1 MRGETWQ
8 ITTWTAAIS
17 DSGQDELTPSGI
29 KFEQRNGH
37 LVDARQF
44 RCLDD
49 DKVVYCYGMA
59 IDEEALLEIHEFM
72 SSNYGTTSLEIET
85 APDTWTPTI
94 G

>member
-8 ITTWTAAIS
+8 ITTWMAAIS
-17 DSGQDELTPSGI
+17 NSGLDELAPSGI

-37 LVDARQF
+37 LKAAMRF

-49 DKVVYCYGMA
+49 DKIVYCYGMA
-59 IDEEALLEIHEFM
+59 IEDAALEDAMNFM
-72 SSNYGTTSLEIET
+72 QENYGATSLDVET